1 MQRMSLLT
9 VLCLAAVVGC
19 SAEPEVES
27 TEPGALVGT
36 EGNLTVAWLVE
47 GGSPAL
53 RCSTKKAE
61 SVLVLIETAHDGII
75 SDATQAC
82 ETQRAHFKL
91 DSGYYEAD
99 VALLNANGALITDS
113 VHLGPLTLLD
123 APDELVV
130 TADFREFRETS
141 SPKD

>member
-1 MQRMSLLT
+1 MQRLSLLT

-27 TEPGALVGT
+27 TEPGALAGT

-47 GGSPAL
+47 GGSAAL
-53 RCSTKKAE
+53 HCSTKQAD
-61 SVLVLIETAHDGII
+61 SVLVLIETANDGIV

-82 ETQRAHFKL
+82 ETQRAHFTL
-91 DSGYYEAD
+91 ESGYYEAD
-99 VALLNANGALITDS
+99 VALLDADGALITDAI
-113 VHLGPLTLLD
+113 HLGPMTLLD